1 MHNAFIK
8 CFDLFKTNL
17 RNAAK
22 APLRQHGNS
31 EEGSITTASQDI
43 IILLLPKLSPS
54 DSQTLFAFNLSADVL
69 SNKDGAIQKRGY
81 KTLSKLLEVGRVN
94 IDAVAIIT
102 KLDELSDNLSSAAK
116 KDRFSLLSLLV
127 DFIPS
132 SSLHIIPTLIPE
144 AVLGTKEPSEK
155 ARGAA
160 FDLILAM
167 GRKMSGGGVVKRNLV
182 DGMDEDVA
190 TDGKLIDW
198 HEKPYG
204 LTFRSCCK
212 Y

>member
-1 MHNAFIK
+1 MHNAFVK

-43 IILLLPKLSPS
+43 IILLLPKLSPA
-54 DSQTLFAFNLSADVL
+54 DSQILFTFNLSTDVL
-69 SNKDGAIQKRGY
+69 SNKDGAIQKRAY
-81 KTLSKLLEVGRVN
+81 KTLSKLLEVGRVD

-102 KLDELSDNLSSAAK
+102 KLDELSDSLNSAAK

-127 DFIPS
+127 DLIPS
-132 SSLHIIPTLIPE
+132 SSLHIIPMLIPE

-190 TDGKLIDW
+190 TDGELWMILASNLD
-198 HEKPYG
+198 
-204 LTFRSCCK
+204 
-212 Y
+212 